1 MNIKRVPIDQVKTW
15 EENPRNIKTEDF
27 ERLKKQIKELGVY
40 KPMIA
45 CPKNGGYTVLGGNM
59 RLRALKE
66 LGIKEVDISIVHPK
80 SKAEKIKYA
89 LSDNDRA
96 GEYEEEKLA
105 ELVYPYMQDI
115 DLEEFKIDL
124 EEPISLKDVIE
135 GYGPNLDGS
144 EDETPDIDDSP
155 AITKK
160 GDLYKFGRH
169 RLICGDATDQ
179 KDLERLM
186 GNETVNMVFSSPP
199 YNMAGDRYRN
209 YDDNLKSQE
218 YIDFNLN
225 VINNIRKYLRGF
237 LFWNISY
244 NKNARWEWIEI
255 FYRITKETGLRFLE
269 KIVWDK
275 GHGTPIT
282 SRKQLTRQYED
293 ILLAGT
299 ETEIES
305 DLVEGYVGTTEKGYS
320 FNKKTLK
327 GVTNYWRITTDSTQ
341 LKDLTACYPVALPV
355 KGILLMTK
363 MQDKV
368 LDPFLGSGSTLIAC
382 EKTNRTCYGIEIDPK
397 YCDVI
402 IKRYADY
409 TGTPEEKLRGTVEHG

>member
-124 EEPISLKDVIE
+124 EEPAELKEVLK
-135 GYGPNLDGS
+135 GYGPDLDS
-144 EDETPDIDDSP
+144 NEDEMLEIDDTP

-160 GDLYKFGRH
+160 GDLFILGKH
-169 RLICGDATDQ
+169 RLLCGDAAKE
-179 KDLERLM
+179 KDVERLM
-186 GNETVNMVFSSPP
+186 GEKKADMVFTDPPYGMNLDTNFSRMSNRKSALNKRCRSKNYEKVIGDINFFDPKEIFIFFGYCKEIFLWGADYYSEKIPNRKRGSWFVWDKRSGLEDIEFSLSEFELCWSKNKHHRKIIRIRWFGALGTEQEDIKKRIHPTQKPIILCEWFINQFSSP
-199 YNMAGDRYRN
+199 
-209 YDDNLKSQE
+209 
-218 YIDFNLN
+218 
-225 VINNIRKYLRGF
+225 
-237 LFWNISY
+237 
-244 NKNARWEWIEI
+244 
-255 FYRITKETGLRFLE
+255 
-269 KIVWDK
+269 
-275 GHGTPIT
+275 
-282 SRKQLTRQYED
+282 KQLIWD
-293 ILLAGT
+293 
-299 ETEIES
+299 
-305 DLVEGYVGTTEKGYS
+305 GY
-320 FNKKTLK
+320 
-327 GVTNYWRITTDSTQ
+327 
-341 LKDLTACYPVALPV
+341 
-355 KGILLMTK
+355 
-363 MQDKV
+363 
-368 LDPFLGSGSTLIAC
+368 LGSGTTLIAC
-382 EKTNRTCYGIEIDPK
+382 ERTDRICYGMEIDPK
-397 YCDVI
+397 YCDAI
-402 IKRYADY
+402 IKRYSDY
-409 TGTPEEKLRGTVEHG
+409 TGTPEENIRGTVEHG